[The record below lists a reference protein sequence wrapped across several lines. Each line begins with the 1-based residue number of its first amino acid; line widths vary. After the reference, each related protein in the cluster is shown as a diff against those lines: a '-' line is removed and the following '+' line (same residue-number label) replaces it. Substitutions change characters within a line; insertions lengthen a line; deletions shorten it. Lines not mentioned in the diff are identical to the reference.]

1 MKNENLLAA
10 VVRDPTARVTR
21 ARAAA
26 SQSSEGLQIL
36 NVSKQQL
43 QKRELRKNSKRVALD
58 EKNSCA
64 PGNQHKRRAVLK
76 DVTNICSDD
85 SYRNCVNAT
94 KLTKKNVSVSLI
106 KKGSVHVPKIAPSVA
121 VKIQQTTRNKTVEG
135 AALSK
140 AETVSV
146 EASRPLDK
154 NVSVSLIKKGSVH
167 VPKIA
172 PSVAVKIQQTTRN
185 KTVEGAALSKA
196 ETVSVEASRPLDK
209 NAHTKPI
216 AVKDIPL
223 HDMSDAGVHPKN
235 AENTCLMWL
244 PSCFKAEFTDID
256 SDHKDPQLCSHY
268 APDIYNNLRVAELM
282 RRPDSNSMEIVQ
294 QDVTK
299 GMRGILVDWLVEVS
313 EEYQLVPDTL
323 YLTVHLID
331 LFLSEYYIERKTL
344 QLLGIT
350 CMLIASKYEEICAP
364 RVEEF
369 CFITD
374 STYTKTEV
382 LTMET
387 KVLNY
392 LRFQLSAPTAKT
404 FLRRYLRAAQSCY
417 KSPSLE
423 LEYLSN
429 YLAELTL
436 IDNSFLKFIPS
447 IVAASAVFLAK
458 WTLDQSSHPWNPTL
472 EHYTCY
478 MASDLK
484 PTVLEL
490 QSLQL
495 NTSSCPL
502 NAIRTKYGQDK
513 QFKSVARLSSPKLL
527 ETLF

>member
-26 SQSSEGLQIL
+26 SQSSEGLHIL
-36 NVSKQQL
+36 DASKQQL
-43 QKRELRKNSKRVALD
+43 QKHGLRKNSKRVALD
-58 EKNSCA
+58 ENNSCA
-64 PGNQHKRRAVLK
+64 PTNQHKRRAVFK
-76 DVTNICSDD
+76 DVTNICRDD
-85 SYRNCVNAT
+85 SYRNCVNPT
-94 KLTKKNVSVSLI
+94 KLMKKNANLI
-106 KKGSVHVPKIAPSVA
+106 KKGLVHVSQKAPSVA
-121 VKIQQTTRNKTVEG
+121 VKIQQTSKNKTVEG
-135 AALSK
+135 SALSE

-146 EASRPLDK
+146 EGSCSLD
-154 NVSVSLIKKGSVH
+154 
-167 VPKIA
+167 
-172 PSVAVKIQQTTRN
+172 
-185 KTVEGAALSKA
+185 E
-196 ETVSVEASRPLDK
+196 
-209 NAHTKPI
+209 NADTKPI
-216 AVKDIPL
+216 AVEDPLNDIPL
-223 HDMSDAGVHPKN
+223 HDMSDAGVHPKK
-235 AENTCLMWL
+235 ENTCLLLL
-244 PSCFKAEFTDID
+244 PSSLKAEYTDID
-256 SDHKDPQLCSHY
+256 SDHKDPQLCSCY
-268 APDIYNNLRVAELM
+268 APEIYNNLRVAELM

-364 RVEEF
+364 RAEEF

-374 STYTKTEV
+374 NTYTKTEV
-382 LTMET
+382 LSMES
-387 KVLNY
+387 KVLNS
-392 LRFQLSAPTAKT
+392 LRFQLTTPTAKT
-404 FLRRYLRAAQSCY
+404 FLRRYLRAAQACY

-436 IDNSFLKFIPS
+436 IDNNFLKFIPS

-484 PTVLEL
+484 PAVLEL

-495 NTSSCPL
+495 NTSNCPL
-502 NAIRTKYGQDK
+502 NAIRTKYRHDK
-513 QFKSVARLSSPKLL
+513 FKSVAGLSSPKLL